1 MKLKAL
7 IGFDEFTSVTS
18 NESEAVKNWGSSVW
32 LHLQKSYR
40 QQSRR
45 YVLDLFMKPAM
56 NETWSR
62 KPIS

>member
-32 LHLQKSYR
+32 LHL
-40 QQSRR
+40 
-45 YVLDLFMKPAM
+45 
-56 NETWSR
+56 
-62 KPIS
+62 